1 MAITMKR
8 TLVASLV
15 VLIASPG
22 GDAFAG
28 RGGGGGGRAG
38 SGGGGRAGGGG
49 GGFSGGG
56 MSRPAAGHNPGF
68 SSPRPS
74 MPSAGGGM
82 SRPAQN
88 FNPGTAGGNISRPS
102 LGANTPG
109 ARPQIPTTL
118 PSRPPVGNIGNR
130 PGGGG
135 NNIANRP
142 GGGANTVVNR
152 PGAGG
157 SNVLNRPGGGNTV
170 VNRPNFGGNTIN
182 NVNINNIHNNNFN
195 GNNWPGRYPYNSYHQ
210 NWVHGSWNY
219 HYPNYNWGYFGGGFA
234 AGMATWA
241 LASSLTS
248 WGYSSYYN
256 PYYAPSTV
264 VIQQPVIVGQPL
276 AAQSVYDYSQPINTV
291 SAAPEPTAAENAVAV
306 FDQAREAFKAG
317 DYATALQQTQTALAQ
332 MPNDP
337 TLHEFRALIL
347 FAQNQYDGA
356 AAGLYAVLTAGP
368 GWDWTTMVGL
378 YPNVEVY
385 TAQLRALE
393 DFTVANPTSAPSKFV
408 LAYHYLTQGFPDNA
422 AAQLREVVKLQPG
435 DKLSAKLLAGL
446 DAKGSTS
453 TPVAANAPTDV
464 PPADPTPA
472 LPAISPA
479 VPVAIPASTLSTE
492 TLVGIWVANP
502 SQNTTITLTVAADH
516 KFSWVVGEQ
525 SGKRSLAGISTLG
538 NDTLTLAPES
548 GDALVGKVAWRDAN
562 GFTFQAGGG
571 GPNDPGL
578 AFRKSTN

>member
-1 MAITMKR
+1 
-8 TLVASLV
+8 
-15 VLIASPG
+15 
-22 GDAFAG
+22 
-28 RGGGGGGRAG
+28 
-38 SGGGGRAGGGG
+38 
-49 GGFSGGG
+49 
-56 MSRPAAGHNPGF
+56 MSRPAMGYNPGF

-74 MPSAGGGM
+74 MTSGGGGGGFNAGGV

-88 FNPGTAGGNISRPS
+88 FNPGSAGGNVNRPN
-102 LGANTPG
+102 LGVNTPG
-109 ARPQIPTTL
+109 ARPQTSTT
-118 PSRPPVGNIGNR
+118 PPNRAPVGNIGNR

-135 NNIANRP
+135 NNVVNRPGGSGNNIVNRP
-142 GGGANTVVNR
+142 GGG
-152 PGAGG
+152 
-157 SNVLNRPGGGNTV
+157 GNNV
-170 VNRPNFGGNTIN
+170 VNRPNFGGSTIN
-182 NVNINNIHNNNFN
+182 NVNVTNIRNNNFS
-195 GNNWPGRYPYNSYHQ
+195 GNSWPGRSPYNGYHQ

-256 PYYAPSTV
+256 PYYAPSMV

-276 AAQSVYDYSQPINTV
+276 APQSAYDYSQPINTV

-306 FDQAREAFKAG
+306 FDQARDAFKAG
-317 DYATALQQTQTALAQ
+317 DYATALQQTRTALAQ

-347 FAQNQYDGA
+347 FAQKQYDGA

-378 YPNVEVY
+378 YPNVDVY

-422 AAQLREVVKLQPG
+422 AAQLRDVVKLQPG

-453 TPVAANAPTDV
+453 TTAAANALADV

-472 LPAISPA
+472 VPAATPA
-479 VPVAIPASTLSTE
+479 VPATTPTVSTE
-492 TLVGIWVANP
+492 TLVGIWIAKP
-502 SQNTTITLTVAADH
+502 GQNTTITLTVGADN

-525 SGKRSLAGISTLG
+525 SGKRTLAGTSTLG
-538 NDTLTLAPES
+538 NDTLTLTPDS
-548 GDALVGKVAWRDAN
+548 GDALVGKVAWNDAN
-562 GFTFQAGGG
+562 RFNFQAGGG

-578 AFRKSTN
+578 SFSKAAN